1 MFKIPRP
8 HSWPPALDLTTVRD
22 TLDYMR
28 EDVARIPGLER
39 IAAALED
46 ALVEIEVVER
56 EQQQKARFIPA
67 KPGQT
72 AQFVSWNP
80 DSFLPPKRLGR

>member
-28 EDVARIPGLER
+28 EDVARVPGLER
-39 IAAALED
+39 VAAALED
-46 ALVEIEVVER
+46 ALIEIEVAER
-56 EQQQKARFIPA
+56 EQSARLTLPAANKAGTARFLP
-67 KPGQT
+67 
-72 AQFVSWNP
+72 WNP
-80 DSFLPPKRLGR
+80 RGTEKSRRLSD

>member
-28 EDVARIPGLER
+28 EDVARVPGLER
-39 IAAALED
+39 VAAALED
-46 ALVEIEVVER
+46 ALIEIEVAER
-56 EQQQKARFIPA
+56 ERAPRATLDARGNGP
-67 KPGQT
+67 
-72 AQFVSWNP
+72 AQFLPWNP
-80 DSFLPPKRLGR
+80 QTFTGPTRLDR